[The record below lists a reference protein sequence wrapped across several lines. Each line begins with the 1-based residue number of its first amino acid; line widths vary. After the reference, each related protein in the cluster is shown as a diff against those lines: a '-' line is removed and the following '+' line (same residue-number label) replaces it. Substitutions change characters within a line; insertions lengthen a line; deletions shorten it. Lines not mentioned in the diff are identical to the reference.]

1 MATIAAAPAPRLG
14 DEELLSVPEMG
25 QWELAWRRLRRH
37 RLGLLGLSM
46 LVAIFGLA
54 YLSPLIAPYDPTEI
68 DLMEQFGTG
77 SLAHPLGTDELG
89 RDIFSRLLYASRIT
103 LSVSLVAT
111 ILVNLIGVPLGAM
124 AAYRRGW
131 LETVV
136 MRFTDVMLSLP
147 TLLLLLVFSR
157 MLREMQGMKELLGA
171 ENVSIAVMIA
181 ILTLFGWMPVC
192 RLVHGA
198 VLSLREREFV
208 EATRALGVPAW
219 RILTRH
225 LIPNAV
231 APIIVSGTLG
241 FGTRIVLESTL
252 SFLGLGI
259 TPPHPS
265 LGNMLTEAQGYM
277 FRNPWL
283 AVYPGL
289 VIFLTVLAINFLGDA
304 LRDALD
310 PRLRH

>member
-1 MATIAAAPAPRLG
+1 MATLAAAPTPRLG
-14 DEELLSVPEMG
+14 DDEALAGTEIG
-25 QWELAWRRLRRH
+25 QWGLVWRRLRRH
-37 RLGLLGLSM
+37 RLGLIGLTM
-46 LVAIFGLA
+46 LVLIFGLA
-54 YLSPLIAPYDPTEI
+54 YLAPLIAPYDPTDI
-68 DLMEQFGTG
+68 DLLEQFGTG
-77 SLAHPLGTDELG
+77 SAGHLLGTDELG
-89 RDIFSRLLYASRIT
+89 RDILSRLLYASRVT
-103 LSVSLVAT
+103 LTVSLSAT
-111 ILVNLIGVPLGAM
+111 ILANLIGVPLGAM
-124 AAYRRGW
+124 AAFRRGW
-131 LETVV
+131 FETLV
-136 MRFTDVMLSLP
+136 MRFADVMLSLP

-157 MLREMQGMKELLGA
+157 MLREMQGMKDLLGA
-171 ENVSIAVMIA
+171 ENVSVAVMIA
-181 ILTLFGWMPVC
+181 ILTLFGWMDVC

-225 LIPNAV
+225 LVPNAI
-231 APIIVSGTLG
+231 APIIVSATLG
-241 FGTRIVLESTL
+241 FGSRIVLESTL

-259 TPPHPS
+259 TPPRPS

-289 VIFLTVLAINFLGDA
+289 IIFLTVLAINFLGDA

-310 PRLRH
+310 PRSRG

>member
-1 MATIAAAPAPRLG
+1 MATLAAAPTPRLG
-14 DEELLSVPEMG
+14 DEELLAVPEMG
-25 QWELAWRRLRRH
+25 QWALAWRRLRRH
-37 RLGLLGLSM
+37 RLGLLGLAM
-46 LVAIFGLA
+46 LIVILGLA
-54 YLSPLIAPYDPTEI
+54 YLAPVIAPYDPTEI
-68 DLMEQFGTG
+68 DLMAQFGTV

-89 RDIFSRLLYASRIT
+89 RDILSRLLYASRIT
-103 LSVSLVAT
+103 ISVALVAT
-111 ILVNLIGVPLGAM
+111 ILVNLIGVPLGAI
-124 AAYRRGW
+124 AAHRGGW
-131 LETVV
+131 LETIV

-157 MLREMQGMKELLGA
+157 MLREMQGMKDLLGA

-181 ILTLFGWMPVC
+181 ILTLFGWMTVC

-219 RILTRH
+219 RVMIRH
-225 LIPNAV
+225 LVPNAI
-231 APIIVSGTLG
+231 APIIVAATLG
-241 FGTRIVLESTL
+241 FGTRIVIESTL

-289 VIFLTVLAINFLGDA
+289 IIFLTVLAINFLGDA

-310 PRLRH
+310 PRARG

>member
-1 MATIAAAPAPRLG
+1 MATLAAAPTPRLG
-14 DEELLSVPEMG
+14 EEEVLAVAEMG
-25 QWELAWRRLRRH
+25 QWALAWRRLRRH
-37 RLGLLGLSM
+37 RLGLIGLTM
-46 LVAIFGLA
+46 LVLIFGLA
-54 YLSPLIAPYDPTEI
+54 YLAPLIAPYDPTEI

-89 RDIFSRLLYASRIT
+89 RDILSRLLYASRIT
-103 LSVSLVAT
+103 LSVSLAAT
-111 ILVNLIGVPLGAM
+111 VLVNLIGVPLGAM
-124 AAYRRGW
+124 AAFRRGW
-131 LETVV
+131 FETVV

-171 ENVSIAVMIA
+171 ENVSLAVMVA
-181 ILTLFGWMPVC
+181 ILTLFGWMNVC

-225 LIPNAV
+225 LVPNAI
-231 APIIVSGTLG
+231 APIIVSATLG

-310 PRLRH
+310 PRSRG

>member
-1 MATIAAAPAPRLG
+1 
-14 DEELLSVPEMG
+14 
-25 QWELAWRRLRRH
+25 
-37 RLGLLGLSM
+37 
-46 LVAIFGLA
+46 
-54 YLSPLIAPYDPTEI
+54 
-68 DLMEQFGTG
+68 
-77 SLAHPLGTDELG
+77 
-89 RDIFSRLLYASRIT
+89 
-103 LSVSLVAT
+103 
-111 ILVNLIGVPLGAM
+111 
-124 AAYRRGW
+124 
-131 LETVV
+131 V

-310 PRLRH
+310 PRSKG